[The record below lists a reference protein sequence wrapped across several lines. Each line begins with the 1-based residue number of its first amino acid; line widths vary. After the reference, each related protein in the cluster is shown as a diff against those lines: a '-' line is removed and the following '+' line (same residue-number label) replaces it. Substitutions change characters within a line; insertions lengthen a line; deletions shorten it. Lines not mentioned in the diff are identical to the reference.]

1 MTPNRESIVKVF
13 GIAGSSGSGK
23 TTLLDQLIPRFVAG
37 GLRVAGIKHTH
48 HGFDPD
54 TPGKDSWR
62 MRQGGCENVVLVGAR
77 HLTLMRHYPE
87 DKPSPE
93 IGEALAVLPPD
104 TDLVMV
110 EGYKWS
116 DFPKLEI
123 YRPANGKAPL
133 WTEVPGVVAVA
144 TDAMDQ
150 VAGQTTLP
158 VIDLADA
165 DAIYHW
171 IRDYLAAH

>member
-1 MTPNRESIVKVF
+1 MKVF

-23 TTLLDQLIPRFVAG
+23 TTLLDQLIPRFVAD
-37 GLRVAGIKHTH
+37 GLRVAGVKHTH

-62 MRQGGCENVVLVGAR
+62 MREGGCQNVVLVGAR

-87 DKPSPE
+87 ERASPE
-93 IGEALAVLPPD
+93 IGEALSVLPAD

-133 WTEVPGVVAVA
+133 WTDVPGVVAVA
-144 TDAMDQ
+144 TDAPEEVSRLM
-150 VAGQTTLP
+150 TLP
-158 VIDLADA
+158 VLDLADI
-165 DAIYHW
+165 DAIYAW
-171 IRDYLAAH
+171 IRDYLKT